1 MKDDPFASS
10 TTKSL
15 CLNPNEISEILSK
28 TLIAKLA
35 TVDPTGSIH
44 IVPMWF
50 IHEDEF
56 ILIPTSQKT
65 HKFRN
70 LQARPY
76 ASVMIDISL
85 EGLDLRGVLI
95 RGKVELIREKEAH
108 LINHK
113 IHLKY
118 IDPEAFKDPAV
129 LNYLSAGDDISL
141 KIHIDNLVSWNLA
154 DSMAGMAIRKGKWS
168 RALDMK

>member
-1 MKDDPFASS
+1 MKDDPFALP
-10 TTKSL
+10 TTKPL
-15 CLNPNEISEILSK
+15 CLNPSQINEILSK
-28 TLIAKLA
+28 TLIAKLG

-85 EGLDLRGVLI
+85 EGLDLKGVMI
-95 RGKVELIREKEAH
+95 RGKVELVRGEDAR
-108 LINHK
+108 LINHE

-118 IDPEAFKDPAV
+118 INPEAFKDSAV
-129 LNYLSAGDDISL
+129 ADYLTTGDDVTL
-141 KIHIDNLVSWNLA
+141 KIHIDNLISWNLA
-154 DSMAGMAIRKGKWS
+154 DSLAGLAITKGKWS
-168 RALDMK
+168 RPLDMK